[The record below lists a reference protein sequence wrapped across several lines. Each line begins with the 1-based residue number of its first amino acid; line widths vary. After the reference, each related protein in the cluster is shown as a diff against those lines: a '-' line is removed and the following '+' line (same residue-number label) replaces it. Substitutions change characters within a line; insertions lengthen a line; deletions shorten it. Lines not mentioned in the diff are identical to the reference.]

1 MNTASTNIS
10 VVPGRGPDDV
20 RGSSYIELL
29 PVGPGATR
37 RIQQPGFA
45 YNNARWLPDAKRL
58 VVRAREQNQLPR
70 LYELNLDDGSMRA
83 FTPEGVGISWSL
95 SPDGRRVA
103 AAAASGI
110 EVHSIG
116 GDQDPQKVP
125 AVSGP
130 QVVVGW
136 VDRGLLVYD
145 GPDPFALGKVL
156 LIDPVTGARQTWRE
170 ILPPD
175 PRHHEHG
182 RPGRDARR
190 RVLRV
195 LVDSRGERS
204 LSGQRPELI
213 LMP

>member
-1 MNTASTNIS
+1 LNTASTNIS

-20 RGSSYIELL
+20 RGSSYIEPL

-170 ILPPD
+170 ILPRDPSGIMSMGALVVTPD
-175 PRHHEHG
+175 GGSYAYWWTRAVSDLYLG
-182 RPGRDARR
+182 SG
-190 RVLRV
+190 
-195 LVDSRGERS
+195 
-204 LSGQRPELI
+204 LS
-213 LMP
+213 